1 MHLEN
6 NIPGASII
14 IGPNCCAHV
23 HAFFDVM
30 GEAGSSD
37 YYETLEWKR
46 FHRRQAFLRKEA
58 ARNASIAAEAMFLAQ
73 TPQRDAISRQSQPLQ
88 IAVMT
93 SPQLMQ
99 QSTNNGIQIAMSQ
112 PEGAEDVPGEAMHGS
127 SIYEDTS
134 QWLPG
139 ENVQRLDQLHVSYPV
154 VPGSYILP
162 YAPATIEF
170 DSDADSFSSEG
181 WESPELAA
189 SVGPDDECL
198 DRTDCA

>member
-1 MHLEN
+1 
-6 NIPGASII
+6 
-14 IGPNCCAHV
+14 
-23 HAFFDVM
+23 M

-58 ARNASIAAEAMFLAQ
+58 ARNASIAAEAMFHAQ
-73 TPQRDAISRQSQPLQ
+73 THQRDAISRQSQPLQ
-88 IAVMT
+88 IEVMT
-93 SPQLMQ
+93 TPQSMQ

-112 PEGAEDVPGEAMHGS
+112 PEGAEDIPGEPMHGS
-127 SIYEDTS
+127 SIYDTS

-139 ENVQRLDQLHVSYPV
+139 GNVQRLDQLHVSYTV
-154 VPGSYILP
+154 APGSYILP
-162 YAPATIEF
+162 YAPGTIEF

-198 DRTDCA
+198 DRIDCA